1 MLTNY
6 DWPGNVREL
15 QNALERAVVLG
26 VSDQI
31 RPEDLP
37 EALVESSGPAASAQV
52 RYHDAVNSVKR
63 DVIKKAIEQAHGNFT
78 EAAKLLDLH
87 PNYLH
92 RLVRNMDLRKDLRS

>member
-1 MLTNY
+1 M
-6 DWPGNVREL
+6 REL

-26 VSDQI
+26 SSNHI

-37 EALVESSGPAASAQV
+37 EALVETNQPSHSSGKLS
-52 RYHDAVNSVKR
+52 YHDAVNSVKR
-63 DVIKKAIEQAHGNFT
+63 QVILRAIDQADGNFT

-92 RLVRNMDLRKDLRS
+92 RLVRNMDLRKDLR